1 VIAPKETLVTLAHE
15 NDSEWEDD
23 ELLARP
29 VSNKPKG
36 EKEASQGRKGVED
49 DSLDSIFDP

>member
-1 VIAPKETLVTLAHE
+1 MTLAHE